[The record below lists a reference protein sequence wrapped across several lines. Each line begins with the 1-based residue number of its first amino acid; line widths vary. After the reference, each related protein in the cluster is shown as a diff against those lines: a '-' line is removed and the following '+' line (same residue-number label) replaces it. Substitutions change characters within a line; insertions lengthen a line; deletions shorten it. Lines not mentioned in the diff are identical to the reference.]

1 MTLHSQTRNQIKAT
15 ILSCLLGLAA
25 TAPAMAAV
33 SAAKTKDGVTAFKST
48 VLVNSGEIKADS
60 LIRTEG
66 SARLREELAAV
77 QIGFIPNPLGEVTF
91 DRQTLTKKLG
101 NLARDVVMPE
111 RITVKRN
118 GAILKGA
125 EVKAKIIEVCQ
136 QHCDDELDIDLSR
149 VPANLVLPGN
159 INNWEITSN
168 SENTL
173 GMKLLVLTAETD
185 GGPFRQLLQIRVT
198 RTVEAAQLTRLA
210 KPGETLGKDMIKPKK
225 VVLKSDQATAP
236 VSYKEALGKG
246 LGRFKS
252 AGTLLRPTDLSESTS
267 LDPMQGISTIASTQA
282 KPSDRASLMVK
293 PGENVDFHVS
303 SGNLS
308 LKIPAKAVVGGNP
321 GDEITLINLQN
332 KRRIKG
338 VITEKGTVE
347 YAKN

>member
-1 MTLHSQTRNQIKAT
+1 
-15 ILSCLLGLAA
+15 
-25 TAPAMAAV
+25 MAAV
-33 SAAKTKDGVTAFKST
+33 SAAKTSDGITAFKST
-48 VLVNSGEIKADS
+48 VLINTGEIKADS
-60 LIRTEG
+60 LIKTEG
-66 SARLREELAAV
+66 NSRLREELAAV

-91 DRQTLTKKLG
+91 DRQTLQKKLG
-101 NLARDVVMPE
+101 NLARDVEMPE
-111 RITVKRN
+111 RITIKRN
-118 GAILKGA
+118 GSILKGT
-125 EVKAKIIEVCQ
+125 EVKKKIVELCQ
-136 QHCDDELDIDLSR
+136 QGCDDDLDIDLSR

-159 INNWEITSN
+159 ISSWEINSN

-185 GGPFRQLLQIRVT
+185 GGPFRQLIQIRVT

-210 KPGETLGKDMIKPKK
+210 KPGETLTANMIKPKK
-225 VVLKSDQATAP
+225 VVLKSDQAAAP
-236 VSYKEALGKG
+236 VSFKEALGKD

-252 AGTLLRPTDLSESTS
+252 AGTLLRPTDLSESVA
-267 LDPMQGISTIASTQA
+267 LNPMQGISTIASTRA
-282 KPSDRASLMVK
+282 KASERGSTMVK
-293 PGENVDFHVS
+293 PGENVDFHVN